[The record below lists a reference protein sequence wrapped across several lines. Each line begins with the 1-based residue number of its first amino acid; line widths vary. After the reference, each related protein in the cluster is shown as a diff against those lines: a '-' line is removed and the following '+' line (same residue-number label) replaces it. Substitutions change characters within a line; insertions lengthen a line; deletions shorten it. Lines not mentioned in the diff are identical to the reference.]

1 LNRNE
6 RNRSDSGKGRPD
18 AAPGAYAASGV
29 SREEG
34 YRTVDLIR
42 GVVGSFSDTAA
53 AEIGAFAALHPIP
66 GVDDLLLGAATDG
79 VGTKIEI
86 ALRYGA
92 YREVG
97 QDCVA
102 MCVNDLACH
111 GVQPLFFLDY
121 LACDTLTAETA
132 SQIVAGVAAA
142 AHHCGATLIGGET
155 AEMPGV
161 YTPGSYDIAGFA
173 VGTVRRGEVI
183 DRSLIRGDEVLLAVP
198 SSGVHSNGFS
208 LVRSVLPDLEEEFEG
223 RPLWQTLVTPTALY
237 PPVVRALREG
247 IAAKGDTRLSEAP
260 APDSP
265 PAIRGIAHITGG
277 GLYENVPRILPEGM
291 HPEIDKASIRTPSIF
306 RRIADAGVP
315 EEEMYHTFNMG
326 VGLVVAV
333 DPDAVETVTAILP
346 DAYPIGVVASGG
358 GPLVLR

>member
-1 LNRNE
+1 MNRNE
-6 RNRSDSGKGRPD
+6 RNRSDSDNPH
-18 AAPGAYAASGV
+18 PGAYAASGV

-42 GVVGSFSDTAA
+42 GVVGGFSDTAA

-142 AHHCGATLIGGET
+142 AHHCGAALIGGET

-173 VGTVRRGEVI
+173 VGTVRRTEVI

-208 LVRSVLPDLEEEFEG
+208 LVRSVLPDLDEEFEG

-237 PPVVRALREG
+237 PPVVRALRE
-247 IAAKGDTRLSEAP
+247 ASAP
-260 APDSP
+260 GTAPTV
-265 PAIRGIAHITGG
+265 RGIAHITGG
-277 GLYENVPRILPEGM
+277 GLYENVPRILPDGM
-291 HPEIDKASIRTPSIF
+291 HPVINRGSLRTPSIF

-326 VGLVVAV
+326 VGLVLAV
-333 DPDAVETVTAILP
+333 DPDAVEAVVSILP
-346 DAYPIGVVASGG
+346 DAYPIGTVRRGS